1 MQGGASSE
9 TSEKAGHRMELE
21 VKDQDSLGVGGQG
34 ESGSCSGG
42 VSVGTCSAIY
52 QLHDFG

>member
-1 MQGGASSE
+1 
-9 TSEKAGHRMELE
+9 MELE
-21 VKDQDSLGVGGQG
+21 VKDQDSLGVGGQE